1 MDHLLDEKRERGT
14 DVRVSHVT
22 HDVRNSCFKVVET
35 SLLPVV
41 IMISVF
47 IIFTIFVLC

>member
-22 HDVRNSCFKVVET
+22 HDVQNLCFKVVDT
-35 SLLPVV
+35 SLLPMVT
-41 IMISVF
+41 MISVF